1 MKGDYMNIE
10 IFIEHR
16 KNKGFPQIELA
27 QGICTQATLSRFE
40 KNGQVPSLKI
50 VLALCERLELSISE
64 LFPKVEIQYSKE
76 IEELNQAE
84 FYLITSEYQSAQDL
98 LETIDIDEI
107 KDPLIHQRYYYI
119 KAFLMIFNGE
129 QKTKIQL
136 TFDKI
141 LRNSITDNN
150 RIYHLLSYTGIGMAY
165 KRDDD
170 PLKAEVYFNKVL
182 DQIYKYPIKNNEDTW
197 RILNIVY
204 QSGEY
209 YSNIK
214 EVEVGNALL
223 EYVVEICSHNHVTYY
238 LARAFYQLALNAIN
252 LEKNTHH
259 ILELLYDSR
268 TIAKINKNT
277 ILLNKIAVLE
287 NKYKKLKL
295 SEKNHSI

>member
-1 MKGDYMNIE
+1 
-10 IFIEHR
+10 
-16 KNKGFPQIELA
+16 
-27 QGICTQATLSRFE
+27 
-40 KNGQVPSLKI
+40 
-50 VLALCERLELSISE
+50 
-64 LFPKVEIQYSKE
+64 
-76 IEELNQAE
+76 
-84 FYLITSEYQSAQDL
+84 
-98 LETIDIDEI
+98 
-107 KDPLIHQRYYYI
+107 
-119 KAFLMIFNGE
+119 
-129 QKTKIQL
+129 
-136 TFDKI
+136 
-141 LRNSITDNN
+141 
-150 RIYHLLSYTGIGMAY
+150 MAY